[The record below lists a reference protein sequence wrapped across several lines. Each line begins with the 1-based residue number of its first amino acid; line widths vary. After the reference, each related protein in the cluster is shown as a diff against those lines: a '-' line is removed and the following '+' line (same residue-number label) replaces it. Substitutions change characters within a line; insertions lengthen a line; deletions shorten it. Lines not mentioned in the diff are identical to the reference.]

1 MARAGIDLGDGVR
14 QFQSPLWQTNC
25 LLVVA
30 GAEALLCDPSYT
42 QEELE
47 ELQDVVR
54 DAKAERVHVL
64 VTHADYDHVCGLA
77 AFPEATVV
85 AGEATT
91 ARIED
96 GAALAGLSAAATEW
110 GIDWP
115 LDGLRV
121 DRAVTPGEV
130 RLDSFRLAVVDA
142 PSHGREGACFVL
154 LDQGVLFPGDH
165 LSPITTPLIGG
176 SLEAAVRANRALLEA
191 LDDHDLRW
199 VVPGHGR
206 ALTPEEAREIGEADL
221 AYLERLRDAAGEA
234 SDRQLAPGWA
244 LLHAYAVEPPRPD
257 TDDFAVYGIRAG
269 NAQLALTEARE
280 AVA

>member
-1 MARAGIDLGDGVR
+1 MQGSISATASGSSRARCGRRIACWSSR
-14 QFQSPLWQTNC
+14 AP
-25 LLVVA
+25 
-30 GAEALLCDPSYT
+30 EALLCDPSYT
-42 QEELE
+42 QQELE
-47 ELQDVVR
+47 ELQDEVR

-110 GIDWP
+110 GIDWA

-130 RLDSFRLAVVDA
+130 QLGSFRVAVVDA
-142 PSHGREGACFVL
+142 PSHGREGVCFVL

-165 LSPITTPLIGG
+165 LSPITIPLLGG
-176 SLEAAVRANRALLEA
+176 SLEAAIQANRALLEA
-191 LDDHDLRW
+191 LDDHDLRLGRPRPRTGADAGGGARDRRGGPCLPRA
-199 VVPGHGR
+199 VEGRRRRGIGPAAGTRVGAAARVRGR
-206 ALTPEEAREIGEADL
+206 AA
-221 AYLERLRDAAGEA
+221 AAG
-234 SDRQLAPGWA
+234 
-244 LLHAYAVEPPRPD
+244 H
-257 TDDFAVYGIRAG
+257 
-269 NAQLALTEARE
+269 
-280 AVA
+280 